1 MHEDTGTEIDCTYG
15 TVAVSN
21 NFRSS
26 DDHRREL
33 YLSVQMA
40 DGDHVENGYAYIG
53 VSADE
58 MLGAI
63 DKAVGKR
70 PTLEPAVKP
79 YRPQDRDRLLRHIED
94 VEASLTRRNERWE
107 KDQER
112 IRELKAEAKAAEARA
127 DAAEAKFHD
136 DPMTARELLELAWD
150 QAIVPEDGMI
160 HEGEAFLAK
169 SPSEDLAS
177 AYGSAGSPRRSGT
190 ADTYERRL
198 LDPRPEPTRD
208 EVIEG
213 LFDLDRKAGER
224 EVVFDEP
231 RMNSNPDG
239 SIATGMVKRVLCG
252 RHGFEFDFVDP
263 KPNRYAMASVVADL
277 GVTAEHFAPVADA
290 YRKELEA
297 KGLADWEVELLVGSA
312 ES

>member
-1 MHEDTGTEIDCTYG
+1 MMSDDTRTVIDCTYG
-15 TVAVSN
+15 KVAVSN
-21 NFRSS
+21 NYRDS
-26 DDHRREL
+26 DHPKREL
-33 YLSVQMA
+33 YLSVEMA
-40 DGDHVENGYAYIG
+40 AGGIPAETGYAYIG

-70 PTLEPAVKP
+70 LTLEPAVKP

-94 VEASLTRRNERWE
+94 IEASLTRRNERWE

-112 IRELKAEAKAAEARA
+112 IRALSAEVSDLQTQIAELCMTK
-127 DAAEAKFHD
+127 
-136 DPMTARELLELAWD
+136 TAREHLELAWE

-160 HEGEAFLAK
+160 REGEAILVK
-169 SPSEDLAS
+169 DE
-177 AYGSAGSPRRSGT
+177 AGIRQAAQESRST
-190 ADTYERRL
+190 FRANVWDRERRL
-198 LDPRPEPTRD
+198 LDPRPKPTRED
-208 EVIEG
+208 VIAG
-213 LFDLDRKAGER
+213 LRALERKRGKF
-224 EVVFDEP
+224 EVVLEEP

-239 SIATGMVKRVLCG
+239 GIATGMVKRVLCD
-252 RHGFEFDFVDP
+252 HLGFEFEFVDP

-277 GVTAEHFAPVADA
+277 GVTAEDFVPAADA